1 MITAAGDSMSDER
14 RSLTENLSPCASGR
28 IRENERL
35 KCVTRNKKISR
46 KKKLS
51 TREFYSLA
59 VDDEVRQLLG
69 DLSALLLVLREVK
82 LLTQLHVK
90 HLQAQLHTERRKKP
104 GVT

>member
-1 MITAAGDSMSDER
+1 MW
-14 RSLTENLSPCASGR
+14 
-28 IRENERL
+28 L
-35 KCVTRNKKISR
+35 KKKIISW

-51 TREFYSLA
+51 TGEFYSLA

-90 HLQAQLHTERRKKP
+90 HLQAQLHTEWRKK
-104 GVT
+104 VVLLKETATYNWKSRASEVDQSVSWLINQADFSYF